1 MLDNFLSTVHQN
13 FKAAA
18 VKFSL
23 QKLTNAA
30 AAARW
35 RQCRSLGAAL
45 QLFSRLDIVR
55 KTCYVVQRA
64 HIKCAGF
71 FLRDFLLHVQFL
83 YHACVRV
90 LVHCASW
97 SVHIYSQYGAL
108 SPGPK
113 LYIPSTINIIT
124 MYSGNINLLSKYAVL
139 ANLQYFKAKN

>member
-1 MLDNFLSTVHQN
+1 MYIGTQFTLICITYVLQTMKMLDNFLSTVHQN

-90 LVHCASW
+90 LVHCTLLVLIDFCPVQSEFLTW
-97 SVHIYSQYGAL
+97 SFVY
-108 SPGPK
+108 
-113 LYIPSTINIIT
+113 
-124 MYSGNINLLSKYAVL
+124 
-139 ANLQYFKAKN
+139 